1 MLNSVVPNIMS
12 RTSCLKYFHFSSYLY
27 QMIRFAR
34 NCVVC
39 FSTLSGSLCFLA
51 IVFAGFPCSGA
62 EREDFSPCFVSP
74 SYLLLYPILQTYTA
88 LLALIVLS

>member
-12 RTSCLKYFHFSSYLY
+12 HTSCLKYFHFSSYLY

-51 IVFAGFPCSGA
+51 ILFAGFPCSGA
-62 EREDFSPCFVSP
+62 ELEDFSP
-74 SYLLLYPILQTYTA
+74 SYLLLYPILQTYAA